1 MEKVIGFL
9 CLIFLFTA
17 CGMNPDLKEPTVAV
31 VDSSTLKN
39 IVEEKDS
46 TYRLEGSK
54 LYATD
59 KKSNAV
65 YTIDEGGRVL
75 ARIGNNPVYECY
87 CDGFPVGEGCYI
99 TAEGRDGL
107 HCCCSDRCNNE
118 VPPGGGKSF
127 CKWKKVKSENVSQG
141 ALLQLK
147 IQSALMDSIPPNE
160 PFNKAGYRSI
170 RSGELEFKS
179 EELYELREKDGQT
192 IVYLRQIDRTVK
204 CECDC
209 DHGDCIVRGSGSRIY
224 CMSKANANC
233 AMVSNGNPCDAC
245 EWAWADNK
253 AKKSEAVEDSNL
265 DDE

>member
-1 MEKVIGFL
+1 MMKNLFGL
-9 CLIFLFTA
+9 LSLILLFTA
-17 CGMNPDLKEPTVAV
+17 CGMSPNLKESTATVA
-31 VDSSTLKN
+31 DSSSLKE
-39 IVEEKDS
+39 IVEEQDS
-46 TYRLEGSK
+46 SYRLEGSK

-59 KKSNAV
+59 GKSNAV
-65 YTIDEGGRVL
+65 YTMDEDGRVL

-107 HCCCSDRCNNE
+107 HCCCSDRCNND

-127 CKWKKVKSENVSQG
+127 CKWKKVKLETVSQG

-170 RSGELEFKS
+170 RPGELEFEK
-179 EELYELREKDGQT
+179 EDLFELREKDGKT
-192 IVYLRQIDRTVK
+192 IVYLKEVNKAVT
-204 CECDC
+204 CECEC

-233 AMVSNGNPCDAC
+233 AMVPNGNPCNGC
-245 EWAWADNK
+245 AWK
-253 AKKSEAVEDSNL
+253 WVKGISNTS
-265 DDE
+265 DK